1 MSGDFTKDT
10 KECCCHAANKTMHLF
25 YCIEP
30 PCYFS
35 TSAASHHHHTP
46 HTPHTPHTITTHLTP
61 TDLSFPA
68 PSHSNRVF
76 LFQASH
82 TSRYALGYVLAEG
95 SKKIDQQFLGKLKG
109 KHYQRHDI
117 PRIQTILGC
126 TCDNTKRQFSSKFYK
141 KAYDNNKPSTV
152 KAILKW
158 VCVGVCGGCVGVCG
172 GVWGV
177 WGCVGV
183 CGGVWGC
190 VGVCGGVWGC
200 VGGGGVGGV
209 WGCVGVCGGVWGCV
223 GVCGGVWGCVGVC
236 GGVWGCVGVCGGVWG
251 CVGVCGGVWGCV
263 GVCGGVWGCVGVCGG
278 VCAKTIQIIMFR
290 Q

>member
-1 MSGDFTKDT
+1 MSGDFSKDT
-10 KECCCHAANKTMHLF
+10 KERCCHAANKTMHLF

-35 TSAASHHHHTP
+35 TSAASHHH

-152 KAILKW
+152 KAICGGVW
-158 VCVGVCGGCVGVCG
+158 GCVGVCGGVW

-200 VGGGGVGGV
+200 VCKDNTNNNVQ
-209 WGCVGVCGGVWGCV
+209 
-223 GVCGGVWGCVGVC
+223 
-236 GGVWGCVGVCGGVWG
+236 
-251 CVGVCGGVWGCV
+251 
-263 GVCGGVWGCVGVCGG
+263 
-278 VCAKTIQIIMFR
+278 TIVHSIIMYKVCVPLLFII
-290 Q
+290 